1 MANIAK
7 LEFIALDISGKNY
20 MSWTLDADIH
30 LISRG
35 LGETIK
41 EGNKASDQDRAKALI
56 FLRHHLHDDL
66 KTEYLTVKDQQELW
80 TNLKERFDH
89 QKTVVLPK
97 ARYEW
102 MHLRLQDFKSV
113 SAYNSE
119 LFRIV
124 SKLKLCGEKISD
136 ADMLEKT
143 FSTFHASN
151 VLLQQ
156 QYRERG
162 FKKYSE
168 LISCLLVAEQNNEL
182 LLKNHELRPTG
193 SAALPEAN
201 ATFNHDNGRG
211 RGNQR
216 GRGRG
221 RGRGYGRGHG
231 RGKPH
236 DATSSNKKH
245 KASNEHNSYKKEGE
259 CQRCGMT
266 GHWARTCRTAKHLAD
281 LYQDSIKG
289 KGKKESNNVDFD
301 GPIDITHLD
310 VSDFFEDPK
319 GDNIDQLIGGGVLE
333 DNNMDTI

>member
-41 EGNKASDQDRAKALI
+41 KGNKASDQDRAKALI

-66 KTEYLTVKDQQELW
+66 KTEYLTVKDPQELW
-80 TNLKERFDH
+80 MNLKDRFDH

-102 MHLRLQDFKSV
+102 MHLRLQDFKS
-113 SAYNSE
+113 
-119 LFRIV
+119 
-124 SKLKLCGEKISD
+124 
-136 ADMLEKT
+136 
-143 FSTFHASN
+143 
-151 VLLQQ
+151 Q

-168 LISCLLVAEQNNEL
+168 LIACLLVAEQNNEL
-182 LLKNHELRPTG
+182 LLKNHALRPTG

-221 RGRGYGRGHG
+221 RGRGYARGRG

-236 DATSSNKKH
+236 DATFSNKKH

-301 GPIDITHLD
+301 GPIDTTHLD
-310 VSDFFEDPK
+310 VSDFFDDPK

-333 DNNMDTI
+333 DNNMDTV

>member
-66 KTEYLTVKDQQELW
+66 KTEYLTVKDPQELW
-80 TNLKERFDH
+80 MNLKDRFDH

-102 MHLRLQDFKSV
+102 MHLRLQDFKS
-113 SAYNSE
+113 
-119 LFRIV
+119 
-124 SKLKLCGEKISD
+124 
-136 ADMLEKT
+136 
-143 FSTFHASN
+143 
-151 VLLQQ
+151 Q

-168 LISCLLVAEQNNEL
+168 LIACLLVAEQNNEL
-182 LLKNHELRPTG
+182 LLKNHALRPTG

-211 RGNQR
+211 RG
-216 GRGRG
+216 RG
-221 RGRGYGRGHG
+221 RGRGYGRGRG

-236 DATSSNKKH
+236 DATFSNKKH

-266 GHWARTCRTAKHLAD
+266 GHWARTCRTAKYLAD

-301 GPIDITHLD
+301 GPIDTTHLD
-310 VSDFFEDPK
+310 VSDFFDDPK

-333 DNNMDTI
+333 NNNMDTV